1 MAQEMYKND
10 ALLHLVWSVA
20 TCDQKDG
27 ADSSVTPEE
36 DKYLGII
43 RSKEGINIDW
53 DDFNAKRKSLGSD
66 REVIN
71 HEACKA
77 LRGCGK
83 DWKIK
88 CLGYMKKMAWVSQ
101 ENDLENNIG
110 DKEWELILHAQKELG
125 LTEEERTNSH
135 SGLPSGN

>member
-36 DKYLGII
+36 DKYLDII

-53 DDFNAKRKSLGSD
+53 ADFNAKRKSLGSD
-66 REVIN
+66 RKVIN

-77 LRGCGK
+77 LRGCGE

-88 CLGYMKKMAWVSQ
+88 CLGYMKKMAWISQ

-125 LTEEERTNSH
+125 LTDDERTNSH